1 MFNVLKT
8 VLDEKCAQQIRINII
23 VKKYA
28 EEMCQRHVFKAPAV
42 ESSFHETCSINGKA
56 SDRQQVLLPMVESK

>member
-1 MFNVLKT
+1 M
-8 VLDEKCAQQIRINII
+8 
-23 VKKYA
+23 
-28 EEMCQRHVFKAPAV
+28 